1 MNSVRLRT
9 LGLFVPVLLAAQTSG
24 LRITVVAGEGAEHVA
39 GSRVSKPLTI
49 QVSDEAG
56 RPVADSRVSFQLP
69 GDGPSGVFANGLRTE
84 LAITDALGRASV
96 RTFQLN
102 QIAGALSLRITVAKD
117 GARAG
122 VIVRQYVIIPGGKSA
137 QASAP
142 RQTEQAPPAP
152 EHVSAPEN
160 GPAAD
165 RVPAADPAKP
175 TSRTVSVSAIEKQH
189 PLEAEGRN
197 RPVAARLQGTTDAPD
212 ASVKRRQPV
221 SEVTITRRNSGLSS
235 APVARVSRSH
245 KKWVL
250 LAILAAGGA
259 GGAFAGRTMVSG
271 AGSGVAAAAASTV
284 ASSSASVSIGAPTI
298 NVGHP

>member
-9 LGLFVPVLLAAQTSG
+9 LGLFFPVLLAAQTTG
-24 LRITVVAGEGAEHVA
+24 LRITVVAGESAQHVA

-49 QVSDEAG
+49 QVSDEVG

-84 LAITDALGRASV
+84 LAITDAMGRAAV

-122 VIVRQYVIIPGGKSA
+122 VIVRQNVIIPGGKSA
-137 QASAP
+137 MASAP
-142 RQTEQAPPAP
+142 RQIEKALPAP

-160 GPAAD
+160 APVAD
-165 RVPAADPAKP
+165 RVPTADPGKP
-175 TSRTVSVSAIEKQH
+175 KTGTVSVSAIEKQRT
-189 PLEAEGRN
+189 PEAEGRN
-197 RPVAARLQGTTDAPD
+197 RPVAARPPGTADAPD

-235 APVARVSRSH
+235 TPAARVSKSH
-245 KKWVL
+245 KKWML
-250 LAILAAGGA
+250 LTILAVGGA
-259 GGAFAGRTMVSG
+259 AGAFAGRTMASG
-271 AGSGVAAAAASTV
+271 AGSGVASAKTAASST
-284 ASSSASVSIGAPTI
+284 ASVSIGAPTI